1 MLLVVDSNVVA
12 KWFFP
17 EELQQ
22 QALALQSDWMTK
34 TVDLVAPDLILTEV
48 SNITWK
54 KQRLNLITPT
64 EALGIIEDLLLLS
77 IPTVESQNFLR
88 QAYSL
93 ASRFDRTVYDALY
106 LALAAFMQAKL
117 VTADLRLYNTVSSQ
131 LEFVQYLGNYE
142 K

>member
-22 QALALQSDWMTK
+22 QALALQSDWMASA
-34 TVDLVAPDLILTEV
+34 VDLVAPDLILTEV

-54 KQRLNLITPT
+54 KQRLNLITPV
-64 EALGIIEDLLLLS
+64 EAIGTIEDLLLLS
-77 IPTVESQNFLR
+77 IPTVESQSVLR

-106 LALAAFMQAKL
+106 LALAAFMPAKL
-117 VTADLRLYNTVSSQ
+117 VTADLRLYNAVSSQ
-131 LEFVQYLGNYE
+131 LEFVQYLGTY
-142 K
+142 

>member
-22 QALALQSDWMTK
+22 QALALQSDWMAGA
-34 TVDLVAPDLILTEV
+34 VDLVAPDLILTEV

-54 KQRLNLITPT
+54 KQRLNLITPV
-64 EALGIIEDLLLLS
+64 EAIGTIEDLLLLS
-77 IPTVESQNFLR
+77 IPTVESQTILR

-106 LALAAFMQAKL
+106 LGLAAFMPAKL
-117 VTADLRLYNTVSSQ
+117 VTADLRLYNAVSSQ
-131 LEFVQYLGNYE
+131 LEFVQYLGNY
-142 K
+142 

>member
-22 QALALQSDWMTK
+22 QALALQSDWMAG
-34 TVDLVAPDLILTEV
+34 TVDLVAPELILTEV

-54 KQRLNLITPT
+54 KQRLSLITPA
-64 EALGIIEDLLLLS
+64 EAIGTIEDLLLLS
-77 IPTVESQNFLR
+77 IPTVESQTVLR

-117 VTADLRLYNTVSSQ
+117 ITANLRLYNAVSSQ
-131 LEFVQYLGNYE
+131 LEFVQYLGTY
-142 K
+142 

>member
-22 QALALQSDWMTK
+22 QALALQSDWMAG
-34 TVDLVAPDLILTEV
+34 TVDLVAPVLILTEV

-54 KQRLNLITPT
+54 KQRLSLITPA
-64 EALGIIEDLLLLS
+64 EAIGTIEDLLLLS
-77 IPTVESQNFLR
+77 ISTVESQTVLR
-88 QAYSL
+88 QVYSL

-117 VTADLRLYNTVSSQ
+117 ITADLRLYNAVSSQ
-131 LEFVQYLGNYE
+131 LEFVQFLGTY
-142 K
+142 

>member
-22 QALALQSDWMTK
+22 QALALYSDWISK
-34 TVDLVAPDLILTEV
+34 TVDLVAPDLIVAEV

-54 KQRLNLITPT
+54 KQRLSLITPA
-64 EALGIIEDLLLLS
+64 EATSTIEDLLLLS
-77 IPTVESQNFLR
+77 IPIVESQTILR

-106 LALAAFMQAKL
+106 LALAASMPAIL
-117 VTADLRLYNTVSSQ
+117 VTADLRLYNAVSSH
-131 LEFVQYLGNYE
+131 LEFVQYLGNY
-142 K
+142 

>member
-22 QALALQSDWMTK
+22 QALALQSDWMAGV
-34 TVDLVAPDLILTEV
+34 VDLVAPDLILTEV

-54 KQRLNLITPT
+54 KQRLSLITPA
-64 EALGIIEDLLLLS
+64 EAIGAIEDLLLLS
-77 IPTVESQNFLR
+77 IPTVESQTVLR

-93 ASRFDRTVYDALY
+93 ASRFDRTIYDALY
-106 LALAAFMQAKL
+106 LALAAFMSAKL
-117 VTADLRLYNTVSSQ
+117 VTADLRLYNAVSSH
-131 LEFVQYLGNYE
+131 LELVQFLGNY
-142 K
+142 

>member
-22 QALALQSDWMTK
+22 QALALYSDWISK
-34 TVDLVAPDLILTEV
+34 TVDLVAPDLIFAEV

-54 KQRLNLITPT
+54 KQRLSLITPA
-64 EALGIIEDLLLLS
+64 EATSTIEDLLLLS
-77 IPTVESQNFLR
+77 IPIVESQTILR

-93 ASRFDRTVYDALY
+93 ASRFERTVYDALY
-106 LALAAFMQAKL
+106 LALAASMPAIL
-117 VTADLRLYNTVSSQ
+117 VTADLRLYNAVSSH
-131 LEFVQYLGNYE
+131 LEFVQYLGNY
-142 K
+142 

>member
-22 QALALQSDWMTK
+22 QAQALQSDWMAGI
-34 TVDLVAPDLILTEV
+34 VDLVAPDLILTEV

-54 KQRLNLITPT
+54 KHRLNLITPA
-64 EALGIIEDLLLLS
+64 EAIATIEDLLLLS
-77 IPTVESQNFLR
+77 IPTVESQTVLR

-106 LALAAFMQAKL
+106 LALAAFMPAKL
-117 VTADLRLYNTVSSQ
+117 VTADLRLYNAVSSQ
-131 LEFVQYLGNYE
+131 LEFVQYLGAY
-142 K
+142 

>member
-22 QALALQSDWMTK
+22 QALALQSDWMAG

-48 SNITWK
+48 SSITWK
-54 KQRLNLITPT
+54 KQRLSLITLI
-64 EALGIIEDLLLLS
+64 EASGTIEDLLLLS
-77 IPTVESQNFLR
+77 IPTVESQTVLR

-106 LALAAFMQAKL
+106 LALAAFMPAKL

-131 LEFVQYLGNYE
+131 LEFVQYLGTY
-142 K
+142 

>member
-22 QALALQSDWMTK
+22 QALTLQSDWMSGA
-34 TVDLVAPDLILTEV
+34 VDLVAPDLILTEV

-54 KQRLNLITPT
+54 KQRLSLITPT
-64 EALGIIEDLLLLS
+64 EAIGTIEDLLLLS
-77 IPTVESQNFLR
+77 IPTVESQTFLR

-106 LALAAFMQAKL
+106 LALAAFMPAKL
-117 VTADLRLYNTVSSQ
+117 VTADLRLYNAVSSQ
-131 LEFVQYLGNYE
+131 LEFVQYLGNY
-142 K
+142 

>member
-22 QALALQSDWMTK
+22 QALALQSDWMAGV
-34 TVDLVAPDLILTEV
+34 VDLVAPDLILTEV

-54 KQRLNLITPT
+54 KQRLNLITPA
-64 EALGIIEDLLLLS
+64 EAIGTIEDLLLLS
-77 IPTVESQNFLR
+77 IPTVESQTVLR

-106 LALAAFMQAKL
+106 LALAAFMPAKL
-117 VTADLRLYNTVSSQ
+117 VTADLRLYNAVREQ
-131 LEFVQYLGNYE
+131 LDFVQYLGTY
-142 K
+142 

>member
-22 QALALQSDWMTK
+22 QALALQSDWMAGI
-34 TVDLVAPDLILTEV
+34 VDLVAPDLILTEV
-48 SNITWK
+48 SSITWK
-54 KQRLNLITPT
+54 KHRLNLITPA
-64 EALGIIEDLLLLS
+64 EAIATIEDLLLLS
-77 IPTVESQNFLR
+77 IPTVESQTVLR

-106 LALAAFMQAKL
+106 LALAAFMPAKL
-117 VTADLRLYNTVSSQ
+117 VTADLRLYNAVSSQ
-131 LEFVQYLGNYE
+131 LEFVQYLGAY
-142 K
+142 

>member
-22 QALALQSDWMTK
+22 QALALQSDWMAGA
-34 TVDLVAPDLILTEV
+34 VDLVAPDLILTEV

-54 KQRLNLITPT
+54 KQRLNLITPV
-64 EALGIIEDLLLLS
+64 EAIGTIEDLLLLA
-77 IPTVESQNFLR
+77 IPTVESQTVLR

-106 LALAAFMQAKL
+106 LGLAAFMPAKL
-117 VTADLRLYNTVSSQ
+117 VTADLRLYNAVSSQ
-131 LEFVQYLGNYE
+131 LEFVQYLGNY
-142 K
+142 

>member
-22 QALALQSDWMTK
+22 QALALYSDWISK
-34 TVDLVAPDLILTEV
+34 TVDLVAPDLIVAEV

-54 KQRLNLITPT
+54 KQRLSLITPA
-64 EALGIIEDLLLLS
+64 EATSIIEDLLLLS
-77 IPTVESQNFLR
+77 IPIVESQTILR

-106 LALAAFMQAKL
+106 LALAASMPAIL
-117 VTADLRLYNTVSSQ
+117 VTADLRLYNAVSSH
-131 LEFVQYLGNYE
+131 LEFVQYLGNY
-142 K
+142 

>member
-22 QALALQSDWMTK
+22 QAFALQSNWMAG

-54 KQRLNLITPT
+54 KQRLSLITPA
-64 EALGIIEDLLLLS
+64 EAIGTIEDLLLLS
-77 IPTVESQNFLR
+77 IPTVESQTVLR

-117 VTADLRLYNTVSSQ
+117 VTADLRLYNAVSSQ
-131 LEFVQYLGNYE
+131 LEFVQYLGTY
-142 K
+142 

>member
-22 QALALQSDWMTK
+22 QALALYSDWMSK
-34 TVDLVAPDLILTEV
+34 TVDLVAPDLIFAEV

-54 KQRLNLITPT
+54 KQRLSLITPA
-64 EALGIIEDLLLLS
+64 EATSTIEDLLLLS
-77 IPTVESQNFLR
+77 IPIVESQTILR

-106 LALAAFMQAKL
+106 LALAAFLPARL
-117 VTADLRLYNTVSSQ
+117 VTADLRLYNAVSSQ
-131 LEFVQYLGNYE
+131 LEFVQYLGTY
-142 K
+142 

>member
-22 QALALQSDWMTK
+22 QALALQSDWMAGV
-34 TVDLVAPDLILTEV
+34 VDLVAPDLILTEV

-54 KQRLNLITPT
+54 KQRLSLITPA
-64 EALGIIEDLLLLS
+64 EAIGAIEDLLLLS
-77 IPTVESQNFLR
+77 IPTVESQTVLR

-93 ASRFDRTVYDALY
+93 ASRFDRTIYDALY
-106 LALAAFMQAKL
+106 LALAAFMSAKL
-117 VTADLRLYNTVSSQ
+117 VTADLRLYNAVSSQ
-131 LEFVQYLGNYE
+131 LEFIQYLGTY
-142 K
+142 

>member
-1 MLLVVDSNVVA
+1 MLLVVDRNVVA

-22 QALALQSDWMTK
+22 QALALQSDWMAG
-34 TVDLVAPDLILTEV
+34 TVDLVAPVLILTEV

-54 KQRLNLITPT
+54 KQRLSLITPA
-64 EALGIIEDLLLLS
+64 EAIGTIEDLLLLS
-77 IPTVESQNFLR
+77 ISTVESQTVLR
-88 QAYSL
+88 QVYSL

-117 VTADLRLYNTVSSQ
+117 ITADLRLYNAVSSQ
-131 LEFVQYLGNYE
+131 LEFVQYLGTY
-142 K
+142 

>member
-22 QALALQSDWMTK
+22 QALALQSDWMAG

-48 SNITWK
+48 SSITWK
-54 KQRLNLITPT
+54 KQRWSLITPI
-64 EALGIIEDLLLLS
+64 EASGTIEDLLLLS
-77 IPTVESQNFLR
+77 IPTVESQTVLR

-106 LALAAFMQAKL
+106 LALAAFMPAKL

-131 LEFVQYLGNYE
+131 LEFVQYLGTY
-142 K
+142 